1 MDLRKLIL
9 FTWYLLLNLIGAGMS
24 EGEFVSLGFYERD
37 DLQSVT
43 DYLMDRYPTFY
54 FHEIPLSLS
63 YLKC

>member
-1 MDLRKLIL
+1 
-9 FTWYLLLNLIGAGMS
+9 MS

-54 FHEIPLSLS
+54 FHERPLSLS
-63 YLKC
+63 LSLSLSRI